1 VAVVV
6 NDQEPGRTESITMEA
21 DRQQGPAVEY
31 DVLVIGAGFSGIYA
45 LYHFGRLKYH
55 ALCLEAG
62 EGPGGTWYWNRYPGA
77 RVDVESMQYSYS
89 FDEDLQQEW
98 SWSEHYSAQPDLEGY
113 INHVVD
119 RFDLRGRIKFGTRVN
134 MMTFNEDTNRWTVG
148 TDTGEMF
155 AARFVI
161 GAVGGLNRTF
171 VPEFPGLANFKG
183 KWYHTANWPKDSV
196 DLNGKR
202 VAVVGTGS
210 SGVQVISDIADKV
223 AHLFVFQRTA
233 NFVAPIRN
241 QPMDPEYEREWKTHY
256 DEKREEL
263 RRMAGGTISG
273 FKGPSALDFSDEERE
288 RMLEEAW
295 PWRGIGFTRIFRD
308 VRTDIK
314 ANELVADFVRRKIR
328 ETVHDPEVAEMLS
341 PTTHPIGTKRG
352 VVSSNYYEQFNRDN
366 VTLVDVREAPIV
378 EVTSNG
384 LRTAETVYSVDVII
398 FANGFDAM
406 TGSFLNLGMAGIGGC
421 SLDERWTLGPRTYLG
436 MTIAGFPNFF
446 MLHGPQSPSVLAEM
460 IGGAQWQ
467 SNWIGRLLDVM
478 RTNGYERVDTTVEAE
493 DDWREEVVDAVSRSL
508 YEQADS
514 WYMGANV
521 PGKPRV
527 FMVYV
532 GGLDAYH
539 TRCEEIEAKSYD
551 GFKFS

>member
-1 VAVVV
+1 MVV
-6 NDQEPGRTESITMEA
+6 NDQEPVGTKDVTLED
-21 DRQQGPAVEY
+21 DRPQRPAVEY
-31 DVLVIGAGFSGIYA
+31 DVLVIGAGFSGVYA
-45 LYHFGRLKYH
+45 LYHFGRLNYDTV
-55 ALCLEAG
+55 CLEAG

-98 SWSEHYSAQPDLEGY
+98 SWPEHYSAQEELEAY

-119 RFDLRGRIKFGTRVN
+119 RFDLRGRIRFGTRVDK
-134 MMTFNEDTNRWTVG
+134 MEFDEQANRWTVG
-148 TDTGEMF
+148 TDTGDVF
-155 AARFVI
+155 VARSVI

-171 VPEFPGLANFKG
+171 VPEFPGLASFKG
-183 KWYHTANWPKDSV
+183 EWYHTADWPKDSV
-196 DLNGKR
+196 DLNAKR

-210 SGVQVISDIADKV
+210 SGVQVVTEIADKV
-223 AHLFVFQRTA
+223 AQLYVFQRTA

-241 QPMDPEYEREWKTHY
+241 QPMDPEYERDYKLHY
-256 DEKREEL
+256 SERRDDLKR
-263 RRMAGGTISG
+263 MTGGTISG

-288 RMLEEAW
+288 RLLEEAW

-308 VRTDIK
+308 VRTDPR

-328 ETVHDPEVAEMLS
+328 RIVRDPEIAEMLC

-366 VTLVDVREAPIV
+366 VTLVDVRKAPIV

-384 LRTAETVYSVDVII
+384 LRTTETSYTVDVII
-398 FANGFDAM
+398 FATGFDAM
-406 TGSFLNLGMAGIGGC
+406 TGSFLNLGIAGIGGC
-421 SLDERWTLGPRTYLG
+421 SLDERWAQGPRTYLG
-436 MTIAGFPNFF
+436 MAVAGFPNFF

-467 SNWIGRLLDVM
+467 SNWISRLLNVM
-478 RTNGYERVDTTVEAE
+478 GTRGFERVETTVEAE
-493 DDWREEVVDAVSRSL
+493 DAWRDEVADAVSRSL

-532 GGLDAYH
+532 GGLDAYQA
-539 TRCEEIEAKSYD
+539 RCEEIEGEAYA
-551 GFKFS
+551 GFEFS